1 MHVYRWDLDKTYLD
15 TDIDSVRGLIRAA
28 VEPAADKRN
37 VPGSGS
43 LLRAVC
49 AKDPSA
55 RVCILSGSP
64 EQMRPVLE
72 EKLHLDG
79 IQFHDL
85 ILKDSVARLRR
96 GRLRAVRGQVGYK
109 LPHLLSRRVGLG
121 PAVRETLFGDDSE
134 ADAVVYALYADALA
148 GRADATEVRRVLKSA
163 GAYEDEISVALDAL
177 SRLGRMEVVED
188 IFITLQR
195 RVPVQTF
202 GLLGGRVTPV
212 HSWFQA
218 ALVLWWRQR
227 IDDAG
232 LQAVAVDCDRSPV
245 PWEGWVQDAVRRGLV
260 PSEVALA
267 AIEAI
272 PRLKG
277 HLDRI
282 TRAVRRLGDV
292 KSATPGGRP
301 DYTRFLRAVRS
312 R

>member
-15 TDIDSVRGLIRAA
+15 TDIDSVRGLLRAA
-28 VEPAADKRN
+28 VEPASDKRN

-43 LLRAVC
+43 LLRAAC

-79 IQFHDL
+79 IRFHDL
-85 ILKDSVARLRR
+85 VLKDSVARIRR
-96 GRLRAVRGQVGYK
+96 GRLRAVRQQVGYK
-109 LPHLLSRRVGLG
+109 LPHLLQMRVGLG
-121 PAVRETLFGDDSE
+121 SAVHETLFGDDSE
-134 ADAVVYALYADALA
+134 ADAAIYALYADALA
-148 GRADATEVRRVLKSA
+148 GRADATEVSRVLRSA
-163 GAYEDEISVALDAL
+163 GAYEDEVASALDAL
-177 SRLGRMEVVED
+177 SRLGIMDVVED

-195 RVPVQTF
+195 RVPVQAF

-218 ALVLWWRQR
+218 ALVLWCRGR

-232 LQAVAVDCDRSPV
+232 LQAVAAECDRSPA
-245 PWEGWVQDAVRRGLV
+245 PWAGWIQDAVRRGL
-260 PSEVALA
+260 
-267 AIEAI
+267 IEAEQARSALEVS

-277 HLDRI
+277 HR
-282 TRAVRRLGDV
+282 RAIEAAILRLGPAGQR
-292 KSATPGGRP
+292 SEPRRP
-301 DYTRFLRAVRS
+301 DYTRFLRAVRP